1 MPSFLPPSAKASA
14 MLRSRLDGFAAALL
28 DPKRAV
34 PPDLVGP
41 DGEPTAKR
49 FAIYRN
55 NVVVGLIEA
64 LQANYPAVCR
74 IVGQEFFRAMAR
86 AYVVAE
92 PPSSRILLDYGVDFP
107 NFIAGFGPAAPLPYL
122 PDVARIERAWT
133 ESCHACDAAP
143 LAAEALAA
151 IPHDCVASARLTLH
165 PSLRVITCRFPA
177 LTIWRMNV
185 DDGVPRPVDLE
196 SGGENAL
203 IIRPQGDVQVRSLS
217 AGVAEFLAALAGGRN
232 LSDAARSAMG
242 AAPLFDLAANIAAL
256 IDAGA
261 FVSCSF
267 TESTVGAD

>member
-1 MPSFLPPSAKASA
+1 
-14 MLRSRLDGFAAALL
+14 MLRSRLGGVAAALL
-28 DPKRAV
+28 DAKQPV

-49 FAIYRN
+49 FAVYRN

-74 IVGQEFFRAMAR
+74 IVGDEFFRAMAR

-92 PPSSRILLDYGVDFP
+92 PPCSPILLDYGVDFP
-107 NFIAGFGPAAPLPYL
+107 NFIAGFESAGPLPYL

-133 ESCHACDAAP
+133 ESYHACDAAP

-151 IPHDCVASARLTLH
+151 IPRDCVAAARLTLH
-165 PSLRVITCRFPA
+165 PSLRVITSRFPA
-177 LTIWRMNV
+177 LTIWRTNV

-196 SGGENAL
+196 SGGESAL
-203 IIRPQGDVQVRSLS
+203 IIRPQADVEVRSLS
-217 AGVAEFLAALAGGRN
+217 AGAAEFLAALAGGRN
-232 LSDAARSAMG
+232 LTDAARSAMG

-261 FVSCSF
+261 FVSYSF
-267 TESTVGAD
+267 MESTVGAAL